1 MHLGMLGVVG
11 VFTGIISP
19 VVSSSTLSSPFPL
32 TDLQIPAYIILIC
45 LAIICILLAVRSW
58 KFAKFFCLI
67 VLGLIGYL
75 FLKTWN
81 GEVRSTSGILMQTLS
96 WGWVFLVA
104 GSGLL
109 ISSMF
114 DSDDEDM
121 TPSLSDHLIGWLGAI
136 AILALTGLIISI
148 SYSPD
153 TRQSN
158 KNSIL
163 AGTFGTGWIHSSSGI
178 TQTNPFLSIEK
189 LIFDRKTDSLS
200 FFTSSGT
207 SMVSIPTGRV
217 YDRVPYA
224 TPTIGNKNY
233 IINAEGTITTES
245 GEIIWKL
252 VLPQKIEQSLLFY
265 SGNELKSLSSNWIRT
280 FSGEYTTINHINS
293 TKNGNHTVWSSKTGS
308 GYTIFKDGTAIN
320 KEEFAIEQINISSD
334 GESIMA
340 LVRDAD
346 GSGYIMKNGIR
357 TEKLSSG
364 YIDGTLNMNGTE
376 SIYAAEHDN
385 TIELIHNGSILDRKF
400 DEIREIFLDRDG
412 GGYVYFGRPLGEQS
426 YCLFTRYRGNLCG
439 LTGYM
444 NPRQSPDGL
453 SVIYA
458 GLKDGNWGIYRN
470 ATPIIRNTGYPNKED
485 ISRDYVFFDITN
497 PYYYLF
503 IRGSDD
509 GYRLY
514 KKWAWVEWIWK
525 DVGLDAT
532 FGYDNKII
540 MSVQDIGWWKLI
552 EF

>member
-1 MHLGMLGVVG
+1 
-11 VFTGIISP
+11 
-19 VVSSSTLSSPFPL
+19 
-32 TDLQIPAYIILIC
+32 
-45 LAIICILLAVRSW
+45 
-58 KFAKFFCLI
+58 
-67 VLGLIGYL
+67 
-75 FLKTWN
+75 
-81 GEVRSTSGILMQTLS
+81 
-96 WGWVFLVA
+96 
-104 GSGLL
+104 
-109 ISSMF
+109 
-114 DSDDEDM
+114 
-121 TPSLSDHLIGWLGAI
+121 
-136 AILALTGLIISI
+136 
-148 SYSPD
+148 
-153 TRQSN
+153 
-158 KNSIL
+158 
-163 AGTFGTGWIHSSSGI
+163 
-178 TQTNPFLSIEK
+178 
-189 LIFDRKTDSLS
+189 
-200 FFTSSGT
+200 
-207 SMVSIPTGRV
+207 
-217 YDRVPYA
+217 
-224 TPTIGNKNY
+224 
-233 IINAEGTITTES
+233 
-245 GEIIWKL
+245 
-252 VLPQKIEQSLLFY
+252 
-265 SGNELKSLSSNWIRT
+265 
-280 FSGEYTTINHINS
+280 
-293 TKNGNHTVWSSKTGS
+293 
-308 GYTIFKDGTAIN
+308 
-320 KEEFAIEQINISSD
+320 
-334 GESIMA
+334 MA

-514 KKWAWVEWIWK
+514 KK
-525 DVGLDAT
+525 
-532 FGYDNKII
+532 
-540 MSVQDIGWWKLI
+540 
-552 EF
+552 